1 MAALLF
7 TLLLRL
13 SNRQYTSFQNPGLRH
28 IGETTR
34 SSPSITSGKINDSVH
49 GTLRAFNALALS
61 NAEAQ
66 L

>member
-1 MAALLF
+1 MTIIA
-7 TLLLRL
+7 
-13 SNRQYTSFQNPGLRH
+13 NRYV
-28 IGETTR
+28 
-34 SSPSITSGKINDSVH
+34 GKINDSVH